1 MKQSKFL
8 KVSVPVFALTVFSTG
23 SNTFKANIANAQS
36 LSGVEL
42 YSSKNVVCVIAKLK
56 IGIDVKSGFE
66 FTGSGGFE
74 FSLGRKDK
82 CKPGLMEQCSATS
95 CGKA

>member
-8 KVSVPVFALTVFSTG
+8 KVSVLVFSLTVFSTG
-23 SNTFKANIANAQS
+23 SNPFIVNGANAQS
-36 LSGVEL
+36 LAGAEL

-56 IGIDVKSGFE
+56 IGIDVKSGLE
-66 FTGSGGFE
+66 FGGSGGFE

-82 CKPGLMEQCSATS
+82 CKPGLMEECTATS
-95 CGKA
+95 CSKA